1 MPKNSSPLT
10 KRNTPFLLG
19 LLAVILVSYLYSLC
33 PDVYLIDSG
42 ELATVSYTLGIAHP
56 TGYPLYTL
64 ISYFFAHLP
73 GEPIRNLNLLSALFS
88 VAAAAVLYITARRV
102 TNNPSLSVA
111 VAALFAFSPTIWR
124 TSITNEVYPLTGL
137 FAVLVIYLLYRDN
150 SERIL
155 YLIMY
160 SIGLALTNHIIFFSL
175 ALPVFLYVA
184 VVHRPSLKQ
193 VLAGLLFLMLG
204 LTLYL
209 YIMTRTIGGADI
221 AWGNPHNLQRL
232 FWHVTGKQ
240 YQVWMFSLSPTEV
253 WQNLI
258 NGIHILSRDL
268 LYLLVLPSL
277 AGFVVLFRKD
287 RKRFWLLLTIL
298 VLNLLYTINYSIPD
312 IEPYYIPSLVV
323 LVVTFAYGLT
333 MLRRLLRPAIVLP
346 LACIIPIINYSA
358 CTLRNN
364 TFGIDYGRAHAT
376 QLPDS
381 SLLITTHWD
390 VYSPLMYLR
399 HVKGWRKDLV
409 MIDKALLRRTWYI
422 KHIEQE
428 YPEFYEQVHASIGS
442 FVEELYKFEYERPYI
457 PSLIQLRFIKMLQS
471 FFDARMQKGVFLS
484 TPWPDPDLDQ
494 IKSSYSRLPYGLT
507 LTVTKDTSI
516 VLYDFSQM
524 NLEKPRVVNDSRI
537 EFNLASVR
545 SMLKRNISYLTAMG
559 RPEEAEEARR
569 LLESFQ

>member
-1 MPKNSSPLT
+1 MPKSSSPLLN
-10 KRNTPFLLG
+10 RNTLFLLG
-19 LLAVILVSYLYSLC
+19 LLSVVLVFYLYSLC

-42 ELATVSYTLGIAHP
+42 ELATVSYALGIAHP

-102 TNNPSLSVA
+102 TNNPSLSAA
-111 VAALFAFSPTIWR
+111 VTALFAFSPTIWR

-137 FAVLVIYLLYRDN
+137 FAVLVIYLLYQDN

-175 ALPVFLYVA
+175 ALPVLIYIAIVY
-184 VVHRPSLKQ
+184 RPRLKQ

-209 YIMTRTIGGADI
+209 YIITRTIGGADI
-221 AWGNPHNLQRL
+221 AWGNPYNLQRL

-240 YQVWMFSLSPTEV
+240 YQVWMFSLSPAEV

-258 NGIHILSRDL
+258 NGMHILSRDL
-268 LYLLVLPSL
+268 LYLLILPSL

-298 VLNLLYTINYSIPD
+298 ILNLLYTINYSIPD

-333 MLRRLLRPAIVLP
+333 MLRRFLRPAIVLP
-346 LACIIPIINYSA
+346 LACIFPIINYSA

-364 TFGIDYGRAHAT
+364 TFGIDYGRAHAA

-399 HVKGWRKDLV
+399 RVKGWRKDLV
-409 MIDKALLRRTWYI
+409 IIDKPLLRRTWYI
-422 KHIEQE
+422 DYIKQE
-428 YPEFYEQVHASIGS
+428 YPQFYRQVQPSINS
-442 FVEELYKFEYERPYI
+442 YLVELYKFEYDRPYV
-457 PSLIQLRFIKMLQS
+457 PSVIQMRFLKMLQS
-471 FFDARMQKGVFLS
+471 FVDTRMNKGVFLS
-484 TPWPDPDLDQ
+484 TPWPDQDLDN
-494 IKSSYSRLPYGLT
+494 IHPEYRRLPYGLT
-507 LTVTKDTSI
+507 FMATSDTS
-516 VLYDFSQM
+516 LLPYDFTQL
-524 NLEKPRVVNDSRI
+524 NLTRPAIMYDSRI
-537 EFNLASVR
+537 EFNLASIR
-545 SMLKRNISYLTAMG
+545 SMLRQNISYLMAMG
-559 RPEEAEEARR
+559 RSEEAEEARR
-569 LLESFQ
+569 ILNSF